1 MDVKKSI
8 PLFICLILLFYSK
21 KANCQLTSTSLR
33 HFTIENGLPSSEIY
47 VAIQDKKGNLWF
59 GTDRGLVRYDG
70 YDFRTFSYQDGL
82 TDNTVFKLQEDS
94 EGRIWMFTFSGRL
107 FYLEN
112 NVVHPFKFN
121 DRLLEISTNRMS
133 TSFFV
138 DQNNNIHISY
148 HSIGIFTINDK
159 GITSWRFKITPESG
173 MCYIIDEIT
182 PENILLS
189 NKYFNNGSP
198 ALLIHSHENKIDT
211 TEIQLRPEDRFSAV
225 RLSKEKIV
233 LSIGKYLFE
242 IIDSRLLPID
252 TMPGVIYALVK
263 ISPNI
268 FNVCT
273 EKGVYQFEEK
283 GGNINSTLY
292 LQDNSV
298 TNYVNDNE
306 NGSWYT
312 TLNNGIFYSAG
323 YGIKAINFNPD
334 QLNKPLSI
342 ASDHISTVYIGCMDG
357 SLVRFKNGIYS
368 RLLIPNKFK
377 ANQPISNL
385 TTFEGDPN
393 IYLSQT
399 LPCTY
404 KDNNFHFFKT
414 DLNWSTKT
422 DFIKRQDGSL
432 YASGTVFIFKLSDD
446 YLKDVSTTKYR
457 INCLAD
463 LDKNKL
469 LLGTNSGALI
479 FDETS
484 KETTSF
490 NRELD
495 GIRIDDIQWLNKIPV
510 FATKGKGIVMIGH
523 DTIIHIDEKNGL
535 SSNLVNKILVD
546 GNEIWCTTNK
556 GISHIQLPEPG
567 NKTIKVTAI
576 QSSHG
581 LLSDEVSD
589 ITLLNDTIYVTSN
602 SGISYFNSKINFTN
616 TTPPPIY
623 ITTLS
628 INNADTVIQPS
639 MTFKPNQNNINIGF
653 NGISFRS
660 NQKLKYSYQLINGND
675 TVSSLSYNRNVEFF
689 SLKPG
694 QYIFAVIAI
703 NNSEITSQKAAFFEF
718 TILPYWWQTSWF
730 KVILASIIALGI
742 YLFYL
747 NKVRKL
753 KHTFEIER
761 KQASLQL
768 TAMRAQMNPHFI
780 FNVMNSIR
788 NYMQNHDTKS
798 AEKYLTSFSRLVRYT
813 LDNSEVH
820 EVTLEEELNA
830 IRNYVELEK
839 QRFDNGFE
847 FSIICEAGID
857 PGETMLLSMLL
868 QPYVENS
875 IKHGISRMKDGGKI
889 LIDIRSTKNSILI
902 GIEDNGIGKD
912 ESLQWNKDHQENHT
926 SHGTMINSERIA
938 AYNKVFNKNIKVRTI
953 NLINGE
959 GKANGTRVEIEV

>member
-1 MDVKKSI
+1 VKYLAVI
-8 PLFICLILLFYSK
+8 FIYFLILFTSK
-21 KANCQLTSTSLR
+21 KANSQLTSSSLR

-47 VAIQDKKGNLWF
+47 VVLQDKKGNLWF

-70 YDFRTFSYQDGL
+70 YDFKTFSYQDGL

-94 EGRIWMFTFSGRL
+94 IGRIWMLTFSGRL

-112 NVVHPFKFN
+112 STVRPYKYN
-121 DRLLEISTNRMS
+121 DKLLEISSNRMPN
-133 TSFFV
+133 SFFV
-138 DQNNNIHISY
+138 DPDNNIHISY
-148 HSIGIFTINDK
+148 HSIGIFTVNET
-159 GITSWRFKITPESG
+159 GIITWRFKITPKNG
-173 MCYIIDEIT
+173 MCYFIDEIT
-182 PENILLS
+182 PDNILLS
-189 NKYFNNGSP
+189 NKYFSNGSP
-198 ALLIHSHENKIDT
+198 AILIHSYKNKIDT
-211 TEIQLRPEDRFSAV
+211 TEIYLKPEDRFCAV
-225 RLSKEKIV
+225 RLSKEKIII
-233 LSIGKYLFE
+233 SISNYLYEKTEKGLFQ
-242 IIDSRLLPID
+242 IDKL
-252 TMPGVIYALVK
+252 PGVVYALAK
-263 ISPNI
+263 ISPSV

-273 EKGVYQFEEK
+273 ANGVYQFEEK
-283 GGNINSTLY
+283 NGYRNSTLS
-292 LQDNSV
+292 LQDNNV
-298 TNYVNDNE
+298 TNYVQDNE

-323 YGIKAINFNPD
+323 YGVNAIKFNPEL
-334 QLNKPLSI
+334 LNKPLSI
-342 ASDHISTVYIGCMDG
+342 AGDRNSTIYIGCMDG
-357 SLVRFKNGIYS
+357 TLVKLKNGLYS
-368 RLLIPNKFK
+368 KLFIPDKQK
-377 ANQPISNL
+377 ANQPIANL
-385 TTFEGDPN
+385 TTFENDPN

-399 LPCTY
+399 LPCIY
-404 KDNNFHFFKT
+404 KDEKFIFFNT
-414 DLNWSTKT
+414 DLSWSTKT
-422 DFIKRQDGSL
+422 DFIKKTNGQL
-432 YASGTVFIFKLSDD
+432 YVAGTVFIFQLSNNS
-446 YLKDVSTTKYR
+446 LINFFTTKYR

-463 LDKNKL
+463 LGKNKL
-469 LLGTNSGALI
+469 LLGTNNGAQI
-479 FDETS
+479 FDEVS

-490 NRELD
+490 HPELN
-495 GIRIDDIQWLNKIPV
+495 GIRIDDIQWLNKMPV
-510 FATKGKGIVMIGH
+510 FASKGKGILMIGH

-546 GNEIWCTTNK
+546 GNEIWCATNK

-567 NKTIKVTAI
+567 NKEIKVTAI

-589 ITLLNDTIYVTSN
+589 ITLQNDTIYATSN

-628 INNADTVIQPS
+628 INNVDTVIVPN
-639 MTFKPNQNNINIGF
+639 MIFKPNQNNINIGF

-694 QYIFAVIAI
+694 QYTFAVIAI
-703 NNSEITSQKAAFFEF
+703 NNSGIPSQNAAFFEF
-718 TILPYWWQTSWF
+718 TILPYWWQTFWF
-730 KVILASIIALGI
+730 KVILVSIIALGI

-830 IRNYVELEK
+830 IRNYVELEM

-847 FSIICEAGID
+847 FNIICEAGID

-875 IKHGISRMKDGGKI
+875 IKHGISRMEVGGKI
-889 LIDIRSTKNSILI
+889 LIDIRSNKNTILI

-912 ESLQWNKDHQENHT
+912 ESLQWNKDHLENHI